1 VSQPRLALH
10 PLDKFRNSDPGGRVQ
25 VEDPL
30 QDIIALI
37 SDGQD
42 GLEEVGVLP
51 VGLVG
56 GILDR
61 RTLPWVATAS
71 QVDEDH
77 TKGPNI
83 IGS

>member
-1 VSQPRLALH
+1 MCQPRLALH
-10 PLDKFRNSDPGGRVQ
+10 PLDQLRKSDSGRRIQ

-42 GLEEVGVLP
+42 GFKEVGVLP

-56 GILDR
+56 GVLNR
-61 RTLPWVATAS
+61 CTLPRVASAS
-71 QVDEDH
+71 QVDENH
-77 TKGPNI
+77 AKGPNI